1 MKQFFAFIKK
11 EFYHILR
18 DTRTIMILLI
28 MPVIQIILFGFA
40 ISTEVK
46 NIRTLILAPNY
57 DIAVQQIVD
66 RLESYKSSIRL
77 KRYSRLSEKGMPIW
91 PSFSHNNTVTGF
103 ITRNNTYKL

>member
-66 RLESYKSSIRL
+66 RLEANEYFQIIQIVHSS
-77 KRYSRLSEKGMPIW
+77 E
-91 PSFSHNNTVTGF
+91 
-103 ITRNNTYKL
+103 